1 MRDVA
6 SSSVPLVLW
15 RREIDFENRT
25 GAAGAWGCG
34 RSGGFPPPSSLSSPE
49 AKRGEGEDE
58 EYPPKGRKGK
68 EEEEARCEVWIR
80 ESSSSPLPPFVLF
93 LCPILP
99 RRPSSRPPHS
109 LLCSPPL
116 PPLSFRPKTS
126 PESNL
131 TEREWKWEGGKVLF
145 ISSQLLSPSLGAAS
159 NLHGGEEGGLGG
171 ACASPRGPSQRGGG
185 D

>member
-1 MRDVA
+1 MT
-6 SSSVPLVLW
+6 L
-15 RREIDFENRT
+15 RT
-25 GAAGAWGCG
+25 GRG
-34 RSGGFPPPSSLSSPE
+34 RRVHGGVGGRGDSLLPPPFRPLRRKEERERMKSTLHREGRGRKRRRQDVKSGFEKVRPPPPPLRPLPMPHPAPE
-49 AKRGEGEDE
+49 AFLS
-58 EYPPKGRKGK
+58 
-68 EEEEARCEVWIR
+68 A
-80 ESSSSPLPPFVLF
+80 STLPPLF
-93 LCPILP
+93 
-99 RRPSSRPPHS
+99 S
-109 LLCSPPL
+109 PL

-131 TEREWKWEGGKVLF
+131 TEREWKWEEGKVLF